1 MFFNSARPT
10 FNIDFNL
17 IRKEM
22 KNAAQFIRDLNFW
35 MDSRNEHLNQDKTVK
50 QLINEFITENSIDPN
65 HYGEDGNVDFLGY

>member
-1 MFFNSARPT
+1 
-10 FNIDFNL
+10 
-17 IRKEM
+17 M

-65 HYGEDGNVDFLGY
+65 DYDQDGNVDFIWY